1 MGRNQANDQ
10 SCANSPRRGEARCG
24 MLIKEKWQQ
33 LGDTL
38 TARTM
43 WGRRVT
49 LRGQMQVSWMKERY
63 GVMGP
68 ATRTL

>member
-1 MGRNQANDQ
+1 MIYLLWK
-10 SCANSPRRGEARCG
+10 RGSGA
-24 MLIKEKWQQ
+24 MAH

-49 LRGQMQVSWMKERY
+49 LRGQMQVSWMKERH

>member
-33 LGDTL
+33 LGKNGILVLRPSDNL
-38 TARTM
+38 RFI
-43 WGRRVT
+43 RR
-49 LRGQMQVSWMKERY
+49 LH
-63 GVMGP
+63 
-68 ATRTL
+68 